1 MTPPAIRQ
9 QKTWWIISGAQSTSY
24 SPPQT
29 HPPKKSRA
37 TLSKSFSTTT
47 LKTTFSVPW
56 NHPTVVQTPPSTDFD
71 VYVDHIWSRMVRL
84 LSQVNIDAVHI
95 LMLLANADYSSGRF
109 SHGYRMGFMAAIMV
123 QELGLRWLYIPDNSF
138 AADPERIVFE
148 ATLRTCAL
156 CTINDVVYSLISGMP
171 GVFAHLWNRSKIIPL
186 GSYTV
191 P

>member
-24 SPPQT
+24 SPPQI
-29 HPPKKSRA
+29 HPPKKV
-37 TLSKSFSTTT
+37 TGHLVKVHFGHNFEDYLFS
-47 LKTTFSVPW
+47 P
-56 NHPTVVQTPPSTDFD
+56 TPPSTDFD

-109 SHGYRMGFMAAIMV
+109 SHGYRMEFMAARMV

-138 AADPERIVFE
+138 AAESERIAFE

-171 GVFAHLWNRSKIIPL
+171 GVFAHPWNRSKIIPL